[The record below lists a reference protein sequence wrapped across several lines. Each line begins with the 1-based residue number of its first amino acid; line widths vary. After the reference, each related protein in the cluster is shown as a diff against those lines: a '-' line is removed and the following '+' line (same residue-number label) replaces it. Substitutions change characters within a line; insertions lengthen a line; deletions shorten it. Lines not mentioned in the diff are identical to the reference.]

1 MSIRITQKCD
11 SCGKV
16 RRLQDVSMRDH
27 HWKQV
32 KTSKDICTDCI
43 NGLLTPKEEEKTDG

>member
-27 HWKQV
+27 RWHKV
-32 KTSKDICTDCI
+32 RPNKDICGDCI
-43 NGLLTPKEEEKTDG
+43 DGLLTPKEAEKTDA